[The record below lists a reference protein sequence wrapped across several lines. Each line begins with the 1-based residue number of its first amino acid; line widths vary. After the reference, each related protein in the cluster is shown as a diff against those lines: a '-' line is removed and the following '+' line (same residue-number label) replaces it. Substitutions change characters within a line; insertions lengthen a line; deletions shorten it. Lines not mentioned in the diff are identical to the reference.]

1 MFGLGNLNLII
12 KSKIPKMAPPL
23 KWAPYLTK
31 YPSNWPKFKI
41 GVQHFLKRSLSFLH
55 GQVMKQQA
63 LVLLISLLPI
73 FSKLLL
79 LHHYN
84 TTYWLTFKLNVTMS
98 KSVFRSKLKMLILN
112 IYNSFCI
119 FLLQPLSSEGSGFET
134 SEKPEGTYES
144 CISYLS
150 WCSRLFHNLKV
161 F

>member
-79 LHHYN
+79 LRHYN

-98 KSVFRSKLKMLILN
+98 KSVFRSKLKMLILT
-112 IYNSFCI
+112 IYNSICFFSSAATVI
-119 FLLQPLSSEGSGFET
+119 RRFRIWNFRKVWRYIRVMYILPELMFQIISQP
-134 SEKPEGTYES
+134 
-144 CISYLS
+144 
-150 WCSRLFHNLKV
+150 
-161 F
+161 